1 MRNGR
6 DEIVKCKMRIENV
19 LKMQYMDVPCTA
31 RGGCAAVQ
39 AVLYIYICA
48 TDIGWDG
55 AGEV

>member
-1 MRNGR
+1 
-6 DEIVKCKMRIENV
+6 MRIENV
-19 LKMQYMDVPCTA
+19 LKMQCMDVPCW
-31 RGGCAAVQ
+31 GGCAAVQ